1 MKSEPSPP
9 FDPLPPVV
17 RSTSG
22 DSWIRSHRA
31 SRAPVE
37 DGPLLAHQWAEE
49 PERGGL
55 PEYWRIFS
63 SHKLALIVPTLIGGL
78 AGVLISLSQT
88 PVYQAHASLEIEEP
102 KPDPSDIKQA
112 APISEPNAPTALTD
126 IPTQIKILQ
135 SETLIRRAMAKLGM
149 ENNRENRQL
158 YERSH
163 PLLPLPFRYARKA
176 ETEDEI
182 LASARNNL
190 SVRADGQT
198 RIVDIGYDST
208 NAKHAADFA
217 NALASEF
224 IEQNIE
230 ARWNLSQRTGEWLNR
245 QLEDIRVKLER
256 SENTLQQYA
265 IRSDL
270 MFTSERNNVSDEK
283 LRQLQT
289 ALAGAQ
295 MDRIAKQSRF
305 EMFQT
310 SSPEALTNMLN
321 DPALREYES
330 KLADL
335 ERRRAE
341 MATMFTSEYAKM
353 KQIDA
358 QIASLQSSLQSQ
370 RAAIVQRI
378 RNEYEETTR
387 REKLLSD
394 NYISQAHLINRE
406 AEKSIQYN
414 ILKREVDSNR
424 QLYDAILQRMKTVNV
439 AAALRAS
446 NVRVLDIAREP
457 RYPYKP
463 KIVVNA
469 GLGSFTA
476 LLIAMILV
484 IVCDR
489 PSRTLEDRGE
499 IQSHLRL
506 PELGVIPLANR
517 GWKRGGSRQN
527 WMHARKEKGEVIVW
541 PPGPSPFAEG
551 FRAALTSI
559 LFSGR
564 NGTRPQI
571 LVLTSWSPG
580 EGKTTAVSNLG
591 IALAEIGRRVLLVDG
606 DMRKPCLHHAFD
618 VENHKGLSDLLLSA
632 EPLNPM
638 MLQELMCSTSVRG
651 LSILGSGPLP
661 ISPTNLFYSPRT
673 KELFD
678 LFRDKFDAVLIDT
691 PPMQHIS
698 DARLLGAMAD
708 AVVLVCRASYTSL
721 TAGRAATLRF
731 AEDGTRVLG
740 AILNCWCP
748 RSGIVRYER
757 QYLTK

>member
-1 MKSEPSPP
+1 MTIEPLQP
-9 FDPLPPVV
+9 FDSLPPVV
-17 RSTSG
+17 YITPSG
-22 DSWIRSHRA
+22 APMRPRRA
-31 SRAPVE
+31 SPLE
-37 DGPLLAHQWAEE
+37 DYDGSVFGSQWAEE
-49 PERGGL
+49 PERVGL
-55 PEYWRIFS
+55 PEYWRKLS
-63 SHKLALIVPTLIGGL
+63 SHKLALIGPALLGAV

-88 PVYQAHASLEIEEP
+88 PVYQAHASLEIEEA
-102 KPDPSDIKQA
+102 KPDPSDIKQV

-135 SETLIRRAMAKLGM
+135 SESLIGRAMAKLGVDNKQ
-149 ENNRENRQL
+149 EILQL
-158 YERSH
+158 YGHSH
-163 PLLPLPFRYARKA
+163 SLLPVKRTETAMSQDETLAIARA
-176 ETEDEI
+176 
-182 LASARNNL
+182 NL

-208 NAKHAADFA
+208 NPKHAADFA

-245 QLEDIRVKLER
+245 QLEEMRVKLER
-256 SENTLQQYA
+256 SENALQQYA

-305 EMFQT
+305 EMVQN
-310 SSPEALTNMLN
+310 SPPEALSTILN
-321 DPALREYES
+321 DAGLREYQS

-341 MATMFTSEYAKM
+341 MATMYTPEYGKM

-358 QIASLQSSLQSQ
+358 QIESLQSSLQSE
-370 RAAIVQRI
+370 RATIVQRI
-378 RNEYEETTR
+378 RNEYDETAR

-394 NYISQAHLINRE
+394 NYADQARLINHE
-406 AEKSIQYN
+406 AEKSINYN

-439 AAALRAS
+439 AAALRTS

-457 RYPYKP
+457 RHPYKP
-463 KIVVNA
+463 KMVVNA
-469 GLGSFTA
+469 SLGSLTA
-476 LLIAMILV
+476 LLFAMTLV
-484 IVCDR
+484 IISDR
-489 PSRTLEDRGE
+489 ANRTLQERGE
-499 IQSHLRL
+499 IQSQLHL
-506 PELGVIPLANR
+506 PELGVIPLATR
-517 GWKRGGSRQN
+517 RWTLGGRRQKF
-527 WMHARKEKGEVIVW
+527 MRPRKEKGEVIVW

-564 NGTRPQI
+564 NGVRPQV

-591 IALAEIGRRVLLVDG
+591 TALAEIGRRVLLIDG
-606 DMRKPCLHHAFD
+606 DMRKPRLHQVFNI
-618 VENHKGLSDLLLSA
+618 ENKSGITDLLLRG
-632 EPLNPM
+632 EPLN
-638 MLQELMCSTSVRG
+638 LNGVQGLIHETSVRG
-651 LSILGSGPLP
+651 LFVLSSGPLAV
-661 ISPTNLFYSPRT
+661 SPTNLLYSPRT
-673 KELFD
+673 KELFQ
-678 LFRDKFDAVLIDT
+678 LVRDKFDAVLIDT
-691 PPMQHIS
+691 PPMQQLT

-708 AVVLVCRASYTSL
+708 AVVLVCRASYTSR
-721 TAGRAATLRF
+721 TEGRAAKMRF
-731 AEDGTRVLG
+731 VEDGTRVLG

-748 RSGIVRYER
+748 RNGIRRYER
-757 QYLTK
+757 QYIAKLD